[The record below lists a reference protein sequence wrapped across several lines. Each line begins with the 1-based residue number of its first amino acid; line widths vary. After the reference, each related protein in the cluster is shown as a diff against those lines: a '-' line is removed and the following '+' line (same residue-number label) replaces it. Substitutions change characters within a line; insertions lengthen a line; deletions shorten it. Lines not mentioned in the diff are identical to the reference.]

1 MLLWALV
8 LLFLI
13 MFMFAIFV
21 MQIVADYGTGDQVA
35 NATQFYGTLIR
46 SIYTLYMA
54 ICGGIDWGQASEPL
68 LEISP
73 VLGFAFGTYIAF
85 AVLCVM
91 NIITGVF
98 VENANQIT
106 SRDED
111 NLLLEDLSNRQRW
124 LGDVKQLFEDVD
136 DDGSGEVEF
145 KEFERHLQDD
155 RIQLYFRKLG
165 VELESEHTRKFFDL
179 LDFDSDGRLNLDE
192 FVLGLS
198 KLHGKARSID
208 VAHLLHNSNR
218 LSTQLAALTS
228 LVENAF
234 ANFVSEGS

>member
-1 MLLWALV
+1 MGGVA
-8 LLFLI
+8 
-13 MFMFAIFV
+13 FA
-21 MQIVADYGTGDQVA
+21 
-35 NATQFYGTLIR
+35 
-46 SIYTLYMA
+46 
-54 ICGGIDWGQASEPL
+54 
-68 LEISP
+68 
-73 VLGFAFGTYIAF
+73 TYIAF
-85 AVLCVM
+85 AVLCVL

-106 SRDED
+106 SRDD
-111 NLLLEDLSNRQRW
+111 DYLLLEELSNRQRW

-165 VELESEHTRKFFDL
+165 VELESEHTRRFFDL

-208 VAHLLHNSNR
+208 VAHLLQDSNKLTKQLNTLTAICEEAFLHFGWATNS
-218 LSTQLAALTS
+218 S
-228 LVENAF
+228 
-234 ANFVSEGS
+234 VSYVHSK